1 MERKQS
7 KKLALVHL
15 HVLLKC
21 KINLFVMQI
30 GALTKDNLS
39 ENWNL
44 SIIIYLNLSRKKL
57 SDCNKISPY
66 MLIQMKQT
74 SFLHTN

>member
-1 MERKQS
+1 
-7 KKLALVHL
+7 
-15 HVLLKC
+15 
-21 KINLFVMQI
+21 MQI

-66 MLIQMKQT
+66 ML
-74 SFLHTN
+74 SNEAN